1 MLDTNVS
8 IGNDVSITNMYGVK
22 ESDRADTGG
31 FIIQVWVVKTAFHRS
46 QCCDTGLEFVQ
57 FRSYQQFFNCFVPLL
72 TTRFT
77 AGIQFFCLH

>member
-31 FIIQVWVVKTAFHRS
+31 FIIQVLV
-46 QCCDTGLEFVQ
+46 
-57 FRSYQQFFNCFVPLL
+57 
-72 TTRFT
+72 
-77 AGIQFFCLH
+77 GIGVRV

>member
-31 FIIQVWVVKTAFHRS
+31 FIIQVLIGS
-46 QCCDTGLEFVQ
+46 EL
-57 FRSYQQFFNCFVPLL
+57 
-72 TTRFT
+72 
-77 AGIQFFCLH
+77 